1 MINVQSVNTH
11 MNSMEINQALA
22 AGAFDSPG
30 ILPKVD
36 ALRKQ
41 PAIFKID
48 FGLDQ
53 LPDEPGILLIR
64 GARQYGKSTWLQQ
77 RIHAS
82 AKEFGPGSVFY
93 LNGDEIRNESDLEEQ
108 LLTLS
113 RLFSPR
119 AAVRR
124 IFVDEIT
131 AIKSW
136 EKVLK
141 RLIDRNDLEN
151 VLIVTTGSKA
161 ADLRRGA
168 ERLPGRKGRLA
179 RTEYLFTPMSFPEFK
194 RVCSAYLSEEDLL
207 ACYLLCGGSPPAALS
222 LIENGWIAPYVIEII
237 RDWIYGEFA
246 ASGRSR
252 DLLLGVIECLF
263 RFGGSPVGY
272 AKVAR
277 EAGMANNT
285 VANGYI
291 EQFTDLLCVAPA
303 LAWDASLRR
312 SNRRR
317 PCKFHMTNLL
327 AASAWHPAHI
337 RSPSDV
343 HSLKPQDQAVLLEWA
358 VAQECWRRAA
368 LRGDEIPEKMN
379 FWQSANHEVDFVLSP
394 TELLE
399 VKRGKSGPLEFG
411 WFPKVFPNAHLT
423 VISASRFETD
433 AVEGITLPD
442 FLSRQTD

>member
-1 MINVQSVNTH
+1 
-11 MNSMEINQALA
+11 MNALEINQALA
-22 AGAFDSPG
+22 SGVHDSPG
-30 ILPKVD
+30 VLPKID
-36 ALRKQ
+36 ALKTQ
-41 PAIFKID
+41 SAVFKIN

-53 LPDEPGILLIR
+53 LPCEPGILLIR

-77 RIHAS
+77 CIHATVE
-82 AKEFGPGSVFY
+82 EFGPGSVFY
-93 LNGDEIRNESDLEEQ
+93 LNGDEIRNEADLEDQ
-108 LLTLS
+108 LLTLG

-131 AIKSW
+131 AIKAW
-136 EKVLK
+136 EKALK
-141 RLIDRNDLEN
+141 RLIDRNDLQN

-161 ADLRRGA
+161 TDLRRGA
-168 ERLPGRKGRLA
+168 ERLPGRKGRLD
-179 RTEYLFTPMSFPEFK
+179 RTEYLFTPISFSEFK
-194 RVCSAYLSEEDLL
+194 RVCASRFDEQDLLPAYLLS
-207 ACYLLCGGSPPAALS
+207 GGSPPAALS
-222 LIENGWIAPYVIEII
+222 LIENGWIAPYVIEIV

-252 DLLLGVIECLF
+252 DLLLGVMECLF
-263 RFGGSPVGY
+263 RFGGTPVGY
-272 AKVAR
+272 AKIAR

-285 VANGYI
+285 VASGYI
-291 EQFTDLLCVAPA
+291 EQLRDLLCAAPA
-303 LAWDASLRR
+303 LAWDTSYRR

-327 AASAWHPAHI
+327 AATAWHPAHI
-337 RSPSDV
+337 RSPADV
-343 HSLKPQDQAVLLEWA
+343 HALAPQNQAVLLEWA

-379 FWQSANHEVDFVLSP
+379 FWQSASHEIDFVLSP

-411 WFPKVFPNAHLT
+411 WFPKVFPQARLT
-423 VISASRFETD
+423 VISSSRFETD
-433 AVEGITLPD
+433 AIEGITLHD
-442 FLSRQTD
+442 FLSRHP